1 MQADQTA
8 TLGALL
14 LLLLLGLMGA
24 FAGLGIMLS
33 GFTQTGKTGEQP
45 LGPRV
50 GKIAV
55 VFVGGLA
62 VVFWLA
68 APGTGQGIAGTINA
82 MWGNIVTGLQPLV
95 AIVTQ
100 LAMLAALG
108 VVGFYTVRHFLRHR

>member
-8 TLGALL
+8 GAAALL

-33 GFTQTGKTGEQP
+33 GLTSGSKTGEHA

-50 GKIAV
+50 GKIV
-55 VFVGGLA
+55 IVFGGGLMVA
-62 VVFWLA
+62 LWLA
-68 APGTGQGIAGTINA
+68 APGTGVGIATTINA
-82 MWGNIVTGLQPLV
+82 MWANVVTGLQPLV

-100 LAMLAALG
+100 LAMIAG
-108 VVGFYTVRHFLRHR
+108 IGIVGFYAVRHFYRRR